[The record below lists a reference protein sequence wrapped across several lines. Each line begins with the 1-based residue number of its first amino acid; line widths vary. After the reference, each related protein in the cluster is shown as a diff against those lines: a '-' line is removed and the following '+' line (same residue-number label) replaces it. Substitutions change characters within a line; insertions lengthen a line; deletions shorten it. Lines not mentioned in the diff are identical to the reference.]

1 MSTQPAVRTSLRT
14 RGARPA
20 ASGQGRKCPRTAP
33 RTPRTTTHFRFEG
46 PLIVASGCERWG
58 HRNTALTVGT
68 RVFWE
73 SRFCLSLRP
82 LPPPA
87 SSQSVPGSSR
97 KSAAISGEWRLRRE
111 RMRKDYKSRQASRVA
126 AQYVLGDV
134 VFQGRKPR
142 HSAGGVLNF
151 P

>member
-1 MSTQPAVRTSLRT
+1 MSSQPAVRTSRRT

-33 RTPRTTTHFRFEG
+33 RTPCAMTYFLFEG
-46 PLIVASGCERWG
+46 LLFMASGCGRWDHG
-58 HRNTALTVGT
+58 NTALTVST

-73 SRFCLSLRP
+73 SQSCFSLRP

-97 KSAAISGEWRLRRE
+97 KSAAISGQWRLRRE
-111 RMRKDYKSRQASRVA
+111 RMRKDYKSR
-126 AQYVLGDV
+126 
-134 VFQGRKPR
+134 
-142 HSAGGVLNF
+142 
-151 P
+151 